1 MLELATE
8 TLALLF
14 LVVSAVVKW
23 RQDPDRRA
31 GSLATLRDDAG
42 RYTRFSWWAY
52 LFNLTTVTHGSA
64 PNRLIVSYMLGPTTV
79 ALFGAVDRLIQFAK
93 QYEPVK
99 LLMGLFRP
107 VFNAQYRSRDDY
119 PTIMAMGD
127 GMFRLNLVV
136 LMLPLLPIAVA
147 GEYVFAMITAGKY
160 TDAANLF
167 MGFYLI
173 LVLASF
179 MMVLELLVK
188 AVEHTRIFVVS
199 NLVLSGS
206 ALAAWPFLDT
216 AGLWALVVAVSV
228 GQIVAILIV
237 VQYLEHFRFP
247 VRIRWGQVGKICAA
261 VALAVL
267 AGLGASFA
275 GWHPLVAILLSY
287 LLYTA
292 CILKWLPFTA
302 DEQDVFKQMFMKK
315 LGKGAA

>member
-1 MLELATE
+1 
-8 TLALLF
+8 
-14 LVVSAVVKW
+14 
-23 RQDPDRRA
+23 
-31 GSLATLRDDAG
+31 
-42 RYTRFSWWAY
+42 
-52 LFNLTTVTHGSA
+52 
-64 PNRLIVSYMLGPTTV
+64 
-79 ALFGAVDRLIQFAK
+79 
-93 QYEPVK
+93 
-99 LLMGLFRP
+99 
-107 VFNAQYRSRDDY
+107 
-119 PTIMAMGD
+119 
-127 GMFRLNLVV
+127 
-136 LMLPLLPIAVA
+136 
-147 GEYVFAMITAGKY
+147 
-160 TDAANLF
+160 
-167 MGFYLI
+167 
-173 LVLASF
+173 